1 MFSPSFALLDLVSNT
16 SIVLLAAISTV
27 LMSVAPEADY
37 AELKLLLVPLMGG
50 VFTCWGAILLNP
62 EQETRRIV
70 VGRALIGICF
80 GCPTPLIVGYIY
92 SPIQSLFSHAIVLMP
107 AGGLATAFFYILS
120 RLLFARAYLRSR
132 FVAAALVARG
142 EQALQ
147 LVVGKAVKENVGI
160 LNDPDVT
167 NKAKE
172 ILSTAAETA
181 KTVLH
186 AAAAEA
192 EKNSAQIKP

>member
-37 AELKLLLVPLMGG
+37 AELKSLLVPLMGG
-50 VFTCWGAILLNP
+50 VFICWGVILLNP

-70 VGRALIGICF
+70 VGRALIGICL
-80 GCPTPLIVGYIY
+80 GCPAPQIAGYIY
-92 SPIQSLFSHAIVLMP
+92 PAIQPFLSHAIVLMP
-107 AGGLATAFFYILS
+107 VGGLATGVFYILS
-120 RLLFARAYLRSR
+120 KPFFARAYYRSQ
-132 FVAAALVARG
+132 FVAAAIVARG
-142 EQALQ
+142 EQTLKN
-147 LVVGKAVKENVGI
+147 VVGGAVRENVGI

-186 AAAAEA
+186 AAADEA
-192 EKNSAQIKP
+192 AKNSAQIKP